1 MNLSRKYLVLF
12 LIFFFVDLSVFA
24 QDLPPPPGDLDPEEL
39 PIDDHIWLLGGI
51 GLLYVFSRYRVSS
64 DSHSR

>member
-1 MNLSRKYLVLF
+1 M
-12 LIFFFVDLSVFA
+12 SVFA

-51 GLLYVFSRYRVSS
+51 GLLYVFSKYRVSS